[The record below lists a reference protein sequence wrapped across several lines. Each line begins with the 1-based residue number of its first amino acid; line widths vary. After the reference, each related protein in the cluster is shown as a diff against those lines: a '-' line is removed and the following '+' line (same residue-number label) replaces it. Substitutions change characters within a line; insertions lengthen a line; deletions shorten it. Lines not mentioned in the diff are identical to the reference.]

1 MTVLIVDDAA
11 FVRTVLRNM
20 IQQMGHTVVGEA
32 FNGHDAVR
40 KAKELKPDVITMDIV
55 MPSMDGIEAVKEI
68 LKESPNAY
76 ILMCTAMG
84 QKRMV
89 IQAIMAGAKDFI
101 VKPFNQD
108 RLEEALIKCKRY
120 LNLIK

>member
-20 IQQMGHTVVGEA
+20 LQQMGHTVVGEA
-32 FNGHDAVR
+32 FNGQDAIN

-55 MPSMDGIEAVKEI
+55 MPVMDGVEAVSEI
-68 LKESPNAY
+68 LKESPNTY
-76 ILMCTAMG
+76 IVMCTAMG

-101 VKPFNQD
+101 VKPFSQN

-120 LNLIK
+120 LESI

>member
-20 IQQMGHTVVGEA
+20 LQQMGHTVVGEA
-32 FNGHDAVR
+32 FNGQDAIN

-55 MPSMDGIEAVKEI
+55 MPVMDGVEAVREI
-68 LKESPNAY
+68 LKESPNTY
-76 ILMCTAMG
+76 IVMCTAMG

-101 VKPFNQD
+101 VKPFSQN

-120 LNLIK
+120 LESI